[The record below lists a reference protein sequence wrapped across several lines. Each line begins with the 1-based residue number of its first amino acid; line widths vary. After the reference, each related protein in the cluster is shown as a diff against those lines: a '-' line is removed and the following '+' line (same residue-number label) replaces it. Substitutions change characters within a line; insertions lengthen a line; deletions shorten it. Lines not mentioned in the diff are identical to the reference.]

1 MAGVDS
7 APTDPTMEDRRTA
20 LPAGPTIAEGA
31 SFGIEEGEVDNLER
45 KWISWCAHRPSL
57 VAAPLLLPSTIG

>member
-1 MAGVDS
+1 MACVDS
-7 APTDPTMEDRRTA
+7 ASTDPNMEDPRTA
-20 LPAGPTIAEGA
+20 LPAAPTIAESA